1 MTDITRRGFAG
12 LVGGAAALPLFGT
25 PIASAAHTPR
35 VVVIGGGFAGATF
48 AKYLRRAMPA
58 VRITLVEPKSS
69 YISCV
74 YSNEVVVGLSS
85 LKPLTVTYE
94 ALAEAYRFRHL
105 KRRAVEIDPV
115 ARRVR
120 LASGDSL
127 RYDKLIVAPGM
138 AYRYDAV
145 PGWNKATAADLPAAW
160 HAGPET
166 TKLAAR
172 LKAMPAGGP
181 AIITVPPAP
190 YRCPPAPYERA
201 SLFAWYLKRNNP
213 TAKVLILDA
222 NETFP
227 KQALFE
233 EGWNRL
239 FPGMVTRL
247 AASQGGAVQSVDA
260 GAMRIQAVAGAFDG
274 GVINIIPPQ
283 RAGALADATGL
294 TDGTGWCPVDLRT
307 FASTLVDDVHVL
319 GDAAASGLPK
329 SATSANAGAKVAA
342 LAVAETFAGRPVTD
356 PLFINTCYSRLAPD
370 YAIGIASV
378 FGVDP
383 KTDAI
388 VVRHTGT
395 GTSPLGASLCYR
407 KEEAEDADKWFRA
420 LMADTFT

>member
-1 MTDITRRGFAG
+1 MAMTTLTRRGFAG
-12 LVGGAAALPLFGT
+12 LLGGAAALPLLGAH
-25 PIASAAHTPR
+25 ASAARAPR

-48 AKYLRRAMPA
+48 AKYLRRAMPD

-94 ALAEAYRFRHL
+94 ALAEAYRIRHL
-105 KRRAVEIDPV
+105 KRRAVEIDTV
-115 ARRVR
+115 GRRVR
-120 LASGDSL
+120 LASGQSL
-127 RYDKLIVAPGM
+127 PYDKLIVAPGM

-145 PGWNKATAADLPAAW
+145 PGWTKATAADLPAAW

-166 TKLAAR
+166 TLLAAR
-172 LKAMPAGGP
+172 LKEMAAGAT

-201 SLFAWYLKRNNP
+201 SLFAWFLKRNNP
-213 TAKVLILDA
+213 SAKVLILDA

-233 EGWNRL
+233 EGWDRL
-239 FPGMVTRL
+239 FPGMVTRIP
-247 AASQGGAVQSVDA
+247 ASEGGAVQSVDA
-260 GAMRIQAVAGAFDG
+260 AAMRVVAAAGTFEAG
-274 GVINIIPPQ
+274 LINVIPPQ
-283 RAGALADATGL
+283 KAGALADATGL
-294 TDGTGWCPVDLRT
+294 TDGTGWCPVDPRT
-307 FASTLVDDVHVL
+307 FASTLIDDVHVL

-342 LAVAETFAGRPVTD
+342 LAVAESFAGRPATD

-378 FGVDP
+378 FGVDADG
-383 KTDAI
+383 KI
-388 VVRHTGT
+388 VVRNTGT
-395 GTSPLGASLCYR
+395 GTSPLGASLGYR

-420 LMADTFT
+420 LMADTFA